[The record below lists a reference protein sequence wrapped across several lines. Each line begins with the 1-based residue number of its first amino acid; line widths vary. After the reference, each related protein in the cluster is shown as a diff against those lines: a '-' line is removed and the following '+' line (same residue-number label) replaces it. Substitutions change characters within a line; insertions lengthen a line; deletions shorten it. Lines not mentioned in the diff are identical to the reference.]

1 MAAKAT
7 TAMTPRTGF
16 GELFGPD
23 PFFREMENRMRR
35 VFGEGLG
42 RLIEPAAEENWTLTA
57 WSPACDIYETENEII
72 VKADLPDMKKDD
84 IKVTLEN
91 NVLMIKGE
99 KKFEE
104 ETKKENYHRFERRYG
119 EFLRTFTLPNFA
131 DANHINAE
139 YKDGTLKVMIGKKEE
154 AKPKQVA
161 VNVK

>member
-1 MAAKAT
+1 
-7 TAMTPRTGF
+7 
-16 GELFGPD
+16 
-23 PFFREMENRMRR
+23 
-35 VFGEGLG
+35 
-42 RLIEPAAEENWTLTA
+42 
-57 WSPACDIYETENEII
+57 
-72 VKADLPDMKKDD
+72 MKKED

-91 NVLMIKGE
+91 NILMIKGE

-131 DANHINAE
+131 DANHVNAE
-139 YKDGTLKVMIGKKEE
+139 YKDGTLKVTIGKKEE